1 MLSRRV
7 RWGVF
12 IMLVKSSGKKKKKWK
27 KIYHK
32 SQSTNQFLSNR
43 TTKWCPSKT
52 GHAWSCAVLE
62 IWKGSAHVSEP
73 DHVFSLTKLSFSKW
87 PNWPSPST
95 EPLRGVVLEVP
106 RGCCCCTAEFS
117 SSSIG
122 AVVPRRC
129 FEKRAVL
136 ISREGPSDGAKRMVM
151 MSPRHHPSVLPLW
164 FLIPRIVLMFV
175 HPRDVLKPGRWFCLL
190 SLAFMRAPICARPRF
205 CN

>member
-1 MLSRRV
+1 M
-7 RWGVF
+7 
-12 IMLVKSSGKKKKKWK
+12 
-27 KIYHK
+27 
-32 SQSTNQFLSNR
+32 
-43 TTKWCPSKT
+43 PSKT

-73 DHVFSLTKLSFSKW
+73 DHVLSLTKLSFSKW

-95 EPLRGVVLEVP
+95 EPLGGVVLEVP
-106 RGCCCCTAEFS
+106 RGCCCTAEFS
-117 SSSIG
+117 SLALEPWS
-122 AVVPRRC
+122 P
-129 FEKRAVL
+129 
-136 ISREGPSDGAKRMVM
+136 DGALKNARCWFLEKGHRTVQ
-151 MSPRHHPSVLPLW
+151 SEWSWCHPRHHPSVLPLW

>member
-1 MLSRRV
+1 MA
-7 RWGVF
+7 
-12 IMLVKSSGKKKKKWK
+12 KQKKWK
-27 KIYHK
+27 KKIIK
-32 SQSTNQFLSNR
+32 VKVPTSFCLTGQQNDAFQNRPRLKLCSVRNLKRICARVRTWSRFLFDQ
-43 TTKWCPSKT
+43 
-52 GHAWSCAVLE
+52 
-62 IWKGSAHVSEP
+62 I
-73 DHVFSLTKLSFSKW
+73 VFLQMTKLTLSEHW
-87 PNWPSPST
+87 TLW
-95 EPLRGVVLEVP
+95 GVVLEVP
-106 RGCCCCTAEFS
+106 RGCCCTAEFS

>member
-106 RGCCCCTAEFS
+106 RGCCCTAEFS
-117 SSSIG
+117 SLALEPWS
-122 AVVPRRC
+122 P
-129 FEKRAVL
+129 
-136 ISREGPSDGAKRMVM
+136 DGAFKNARC
-151 MSPRHHPSVLPLW
+151 W
-164 FLIPRIVLMFV
+164 FLENGHRTVQSEWSWCHLGTTLVFSLFGSWFLGSFWCLCTHVMF
-175 HPRDVLKPGRWFCLL
+175 
-190 SLAFMRAPICARPRF
+190 
-205 CN
+205 